1 MYQERRE
8 AECSHWMKL
17 PGQEPWHV
25 ADLWREV
32 GRLDRDQP
40 WAFGIRSLGGVKLK
54 RRFVP
59 ATWASLATR
68 TVKNLPAVWET
79 WIRSLGREDPWR
91 REWLPTPV
99 FLPGEF
105 QGQRSLVGYIVHP
118 YIVGS

>member
-79 WIRSLGREDPWR
+79 WIRSLGQQDPL
-91 REWLPTPV
+91 EKGMAIQSSI
-99 FLPGEF
+99 LPGESH
-105 QGQRSLVGYIVHP
+105 GQRSLTGYSP
-118 YIVGS
+118 